1 MELNREYGRIYT
13 FMHPEVGENLNRI
26 RRKMYEGK
34 MYASGVDLEKQN
46 QDAVDIFMKATKQEQ

>member
-1 MELNREYGRIYT
+1 MR
-13 FMHPEVGENLNRI
+13 
-26 RRKMYEGK
+26 GK